1 MPTRAAPQDQAELAK
16 LIAQL
21 FDMKLAPH
29 DANCCD
35 TDPTRPSSTRGAAIL
50 YTILAGQRSELLIC
64 QPANDFASSA
74 EPASILYKGIS
85 TSASTPPM
93 APFVISCAN
102 VRVPRIIY
110 GTAWKKAATEN
121 LVSLAIQNGF
131 RGIDTACQP
140 KHYEEAGVGAGV
152 AASMTK
158 GLTRT
163 DLYLQTKF
171 TSISGQDTTR
181 IPYDPKAPLSDQ
193 VAQSIAASL
202 KNLQT
207 DYLDCVLL
215 HSPMPTMAQ
224 SLSVWK
230 TLESFVDAGQIRQL
244 GISNCYRL
252 ADLENLHQASRIK
265 PAVLQNRFYA
275 DTHYDR
281 ELRSYCNQSEIIYQS
296 FWTLSANPHLL
307 THKTMTALA
316 RNHNRTA
323 AQILFRYL
331 VSIGV
336 VPLTGTKSE
345 AHMRDDLAIF
355 SFELTGDEL
364 SAIDALC

>member
-1 MPTRAAPQDQAELAK
+1 MER
-16 LIAQL
+16 
-21 FDMKLAPH
+21 
-29 DANCCD
+29 C
-35 TDPTRPSSTRGAAIL
+35 IL
-50 YTILAGQRSELLIC
+50 SNRKI
-64 QPANDFASSA
+64 P
-74 EPASILYKGIS
+74 
-85 TSASTPPM
+85 
-93 APFVISCAN
+93 
-102 VRVPRIIY
+102 VPRIIY
-110 GTAWKKAATEN
+110 GTAWKKAATEK
-121 LVSLAIQNGF
+121 LVGLAIQNGF

-152 AASMTK
+152 AASMKK
-158 GLTRT
+158 GLTRS

-171 TSISGQDTTR
+171 TPLAGQDRNR
-181 IPYDPKAPLSDQ
+181 IPYDPQARLPEQ
-193 VAQSIAASL
+193 IAQSIAASL

-224 SLSVWK
+224 TLSVWE
-230 TLESFVDAGQIRQL
+230 TLESFVDSGQIRQL

-252 ADLENLHQASRIK
+252 AELESLYRASRIK

-281 ELRSYCNQSEIIYQS
+281 EMRIYCNRNQVIYQG
-296 FWTLSANPHLL
+296 FWTLSANPRLL
-307 THKTMTALA
+307 AHKILTTLA
-316 RNHNRTA
+316 SQHSRTS

-331 VSIGV
+331 VGIGV
-336 VPLTGTKSE
+336 VPLTGTRSE

-355 SFELTGDEL
+355 SFQLTDDEL